1 MNNTHNTRATPVTRR
16 TVLAGLGSVGVGTA
30 VGAGL
35 GTSGFFSD
43 RETARG
49 TSQAGELDLKL
60 DYRATYT
67 PHVDAAETTAR
78 LLGDGRAR
86 ELPDSDALLIG
97 EMPALSTIDGEI
109 TAGEDGAA
117 LAGAEWSAFTLGYDA
132 CANPDALPYVDGAAG
147 LAFDLDDVK
156 PYDKGEVTLSVH
168 VCDNPAYLW
177 LRVADDID
185 AEMGRREPELELPDR
200 PGGELD
206 DYTWVRLWYDTDC
219 SNTFDDREVLIYQGS
234 LAGLREVA
242 RDGYALDPIRDAARD
257 RDRSENPLSEGC
269 VVVPGNP
276 RCADY
281 GLSRAIKIESE
292 ELTSGDYVTEFGT
305 VSIEITDRRDGEAT
319 TVDVSAEFE
328 FQGLIIKG
336 GNAATVCG
344 YPGGATRATG
354 VEAPVNASGRP
365 AAISHLSICVSDDP
379 VADDRGICFDP
390 GVACLGFEWYLPSFA
405 VEDSDK
411 RGFTDLPSDANVP
424 DSDNDG
430 VVTLADELE
439 AKGLPVTEFT
449 AINVVQSD
457 AIGVRF
463 DLAAVQCRHNMTNPN
478 PFAAT
483 EGR

>member
-1 MNNTHNTRATPVTRR
+1 M
-16 TVLAGLGSVGVGTA
+16 VLAGLGSVGIGTA
-30 VGAGL
+30 IGAGL
-35 GTSGFFSD
+35 GTSGFFND
-43 RETARG
+43 RETVRAVYR
-49 TSQAGELDLKL
+49 AGELDLKL

-86 ELPDSDALLIG
+86 KLPDSDALLIG
-97 EMPALSTIDGEI
+97 EMPALSKIGGDI
-109 TAGEDGAA
+109 IAGKDGAA
-117 LAGAEWSAFTLGYDA
+117 LADAEWSAFTLGYDG
-132 CANPDALPYVDGAAG
+132 CKNPDTLPYVDGAAG
-147 LAFDLDDVK
+147 LAFELDDVK
-156 PYDKGEVTLSVH
+156 PYDRGEVTLSVH

-185 AEMGRREPELELPDR
+185 VEMGLREPEKELPDR
-200 PGGELD
+200 RGGELD
-206 DYTWVRLWYDTDC
+206 EYTWVRLWYDTDC

-234 LAGLREVA
+234 LAGLRELA
-242 RDGYALDPIRDAARD
+242 RDGYALDPVRDAARN
-257 RDRSENPLSEGC
+257 RDRSENLLSEGC

-292 ELTSGDYVTEFGT
+292 ELRSGEYVTEFGT
-305 VSIEITDRRDGEAT
+305 VFIEITERRDGEAT
-319 TVDVSAEFE
+319 TVEVSAEFE
-328 FQGLIIKG
+328 FQGLIVKG

-344 YPGGATRATG
+344 YPGGATHATA

-405 VEDSDK
+405 VDDSDK
-411 RGFTDLPSDANVP
+411 RGFTDLPSDVNVP
-424 DSDNDG
+424 DSDNDS
-430 VVTLADELE
+430 VVTLADELN
-439 AKGLPVTEFT
+439 AKMLPVTDFS

-483 EGR
+483 EEQ